1 MEITERM
8 RHPEVGDE
16 YHSYTY
22 CIRITGASDGCVS
35 YEVKRAGSTEF
46 TEPSMPLSF
55 FRSSLSNMYI
65 CGFVPASTDTME
77 WLNPMLRKRS
87 IDAVHIFLDLI
98 QAGMLRG
105 EVSAN
110 DVKHR
115 ELAEPNII
123 GGVFKVLHKFGFR
136 HTDRRVKSTGKQ
148 KHARRVDVWE
158 VESYSKLNAA
168 KKEITNVLA
177 NIEPQPELF

>member
-1 MEITERM
+1 MEITEQA
-8 RHPEVGDE
+8 D
-16 YHSYTY
+16 
-22 CIRITGASDGCVS
+22 
-35 YEVKRAGSTEF
+35 
-46 TEPSMPLSF
+46 SM
-55 FRSSLSNMYI
+55 
-65 CGFVPASTDTME
+65 D
-77 WLNPMLRKRS
+77 WLKPMLQKRS
-87 IDAVHIFLDLI
+87 IDAVHVFLDLI
-98 QAGMLRG
+98 QAGLLHG

-115 ELAEPNII
+115 DLAEPNII
-123 GGVFKVLHKFGFR
+123 GGVFKVLHKFGFK

-177 NIEPQPELF
+177 NAEPQPELF